1 MSAHNNLPAGAQ
13 FDPRAPFNESDEI
26 LCRSCDAK
34 KINGMWWEIETEMV
48 DQREDEDGQL
58 TPEQAKE
65 IDRAEDAFRSQFH
78 LCKECGQ

>member
-1 MSAHNNLPAGAQ
+1 
-13 FDPRAPFNESDEI
+13 
-26 LCRSCDAK
+26 
-34 KINGMWWEIETEMV
+34 MWWEIETEMV